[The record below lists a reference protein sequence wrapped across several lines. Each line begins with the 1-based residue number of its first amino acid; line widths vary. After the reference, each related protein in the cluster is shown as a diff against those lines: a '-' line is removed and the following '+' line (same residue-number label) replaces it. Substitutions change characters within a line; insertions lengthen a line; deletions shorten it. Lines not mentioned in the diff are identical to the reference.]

1 VRKRAKIDYEKNNKY
16 KYNMMK
22 RNDKDMNRKKG
33 TENRRGKKFEET
45 AKKNFHFDAL
55 SFTVC
60 NVSHVTSHHLP
71 LIIPCLL
78 ISPTICLSSEF
89 HVPIVFSNSLQLH
102 HRVWLV
108 PLL

>member
-1 VRKRAKIDYEKNNKY
+1 
-16 KYNMMK
+16 MMK

>member
-1 VRKRAKIDYEKNNKY
+1 
-16 KYNMMK
+16 MMK

-89 HVPIVFSNSLQLH
+89 HGIGSIEDLVLNLLQGLK
-102 HRVWLV
+102 RSWG
-108 PLL
+108 